1 MGRIMNEAEDDCA
14 KSGVTV
20 RYKITEVSFY
30 DFLSEYEPVA
40 EGEAPA
46 IGGTPLEHL
55 DPRIEA
61 NPEPELEDRGHQVTE
76 SQPESEQVVALRQV
90 IEQKDEELGQKD
102 DELGRK
108 DDDIALLKA
117 HLRQLQQPSAGQ
129 PPV

>member
-1 MGRIMNEAEDDCA
+1 M
-14 KSGVTV
+14 
-20 RYKITEVSFY
+20 
-30 DFLSEYEPVA
+30 
-40 EGEAPA
+40 
-46 IGGTPLEHL
+46 
-55 DPRIEA
+55 
-61 NPEPELEDRGHQVTE
+61 TE

-117 HLRQLQQPSAGQ
+117 HLRQLQQPSEGQ